1 MTQIEYFI
9 YALTHGYLDN
19 LDWYF
24 AVLGLPIS
32 DNTENKYFKYINKE
46 YIVKLE
52 DKEEVKIINNLKD
65 RPLLVIKD
73 IVDLTNKEMSCI
85 KNKVNTTLGIAIAN
99 YLLIE
104 KPFKDKIEYINGEVK
119 IKSIESKIKRQL
131 DNGKEDS
138 ISVKEYI
145 KFADNVMFLD
155 GITRLVTV
163 SATYKS
169 VLPPPGIKEY
179 KEKLIKEFKAKYG
192 DDVFKDY
199 TRVAELEAKLKE
211 YDDEWLKDD
220 PSYGKLISGKVKN
233 VSRAKLFLMYGAE
246 VAFDKKGIA
255 NTVTESLSEGWPD
268 DKKKLS
274 NMYNAS
280 RAGSY
285 DRGAETQNGGVSAKV
300 ILRATNSIKIVKGD
314 CGSKIGLPIIINNTN
329 LEYLIGRNI
338 ITNNGDIISVDEEY
352 LKKNIGKKITL
363 RSPSYCLTPN
373 NNICEVCAGKNLTDY
388 KDAVSLIV
396 LKLSSTLLY
405 ISMSSMHGVQ
415 LKQVS
420 LDLDEA
426 IS

>member
-9 YALTHGYLDN
+9 YALKHGYLDN

-24 AVLGLPIS
+24 AVLSLPVS
-32 DNTENKYFKYINKE
+32 DNTENKYLKYINKE
-46 YIVKLE
+46 YILKLE
-52 DKEEVKIINNLKD
+52 DGKEVKLLNSLKE

-73 IVDLTNKEMSCI
+73 KVTLTKEEMLSI
-85 KNKVNTTLGIAIAN
+85 EDKEDTDVGIAIAN

-104 KPFKDKIEYINGEVK
+104 KPFQGKIKYINGEVK
-119 IKSIESKIKRQL
+119 IKSIEAKIKSQL
-131 DNGKEDS
+131 ENGKENS
-138 ISVKEYI
+138 ISVKDYI
-145 KFADNVMFLD
+145 KYADNAMFLS
-155 GITRLVTV
+155 GIARLVTI

-179 KEKLIKEFKAKYG
+179 KEKLIKEFKEKYG

-199 TRVAELEAKLKE
+199 LRVTELEAKLKE

-233 VSRAKLFLMYGAE
+233 VSRAKLYLMYGAE

-255 NTVTESLSEGWPD
+255 NTVTSSLLEGWPD
-268 DKKKLS
+268 DKEQLA

-285 DRGAETQNGGVSAKV
+285 DRGAETQHGGVSAKV

-314 CGSKIGLPIIINNTN
+314 CGTKLGLPLIISNSNK
-329 LEYLIGRNI
+329 EYIIGRNI
-338 ITNNGDIISVDEEY
+338 ITDNNIKAITEEY
-352 LKKNIGKKITL
+352 VNKNIGNTIIL
-363 RSPSYCLTPN
+363 RSPSYCLTKD
-373 NNICEVCAGKNLTDY
+373 NNICEICAGKNLTEY

-396 LKLSSTLLY
+396 LKLSSVLLG

-415 LKQVS
+415 LRQTN

-426 IS
+426 IT